1 MPVIQ
6 MVVEAPSTSPLS
18 DIEAGNIAEFLVQLT
33 RPSKP
38 NVSALVEEANLVDS
52 RKLHRI

>member
-6 MVVEAPSTSPLS
+6 MVVEAPPTSPLS

-38 NVSALVEEANLVDS
+38 NVSALVGVALGWQ
-52 RKLHRI
+52 I